1 MPSPMFFISRLLLS
15 QALLASLVD
24 GCSNIIVQRKA
35 SADNSN
41 IVSYNAG
48 KCPQHYEHN
57 TF

>member
-1 MPSPMFFISRLLLS
+1 MFFISRLLLS